1 MNGDAGRSFCAD
13 RCSPLSF
20 SSPPCRQTM
29 EDLIIQITKAMVAG
43 LMMGLVFGLVALGLT
58 IIFGV
63 MDIVNFA
70 HGEFLMIGMYAG
82 LLTATVFH
90 VDPLVGLP
98 VAAVV
103 GTGLG
108 LACYYGLVRFLL
120 RGPIVAQLFGTF
132 GLMLFLR
139 NLALMI
145 MGAEPRS
152 LHHGFLVGK
161 SFILGPGIV
170 IELTKLAAGV
180 LSLAAFAGTWLLL
193 NRTKIGK
200 ALTAT
205 ALDGQAARYMGIPT
219 EKMNAFAWALGGATV
234 SVAGALLVNFWPVDP
249 NVGLL
254 FTMIAFTTVALG
266 GFGSV
271 PGAAFAGLIVG
282 LMINIAPMWDAWV
295 NYLEIQALQAGG
307 LHQFKYSFVYL
318 AYFLIMVFRPR
329 GLFGWKY

>member
-1 MNGDAGRSFCAD
+1 
-13 RCSPLSF
+13 
-20 SSPPCRQTM
+20 M
-29 EDLIIQITKAMVAG
+29 EALLIQITKAVVAG

-58 IIFGV
+58 IIWGV

-82 LLTATVFH
+82 LLTFTCFGT
-90 VDPLVGLP
+90 DPLVGLP
-98 VAAVV
+98 VAAVI
-103 GTGLG
+103 GYLLG
-108 LACYYGLVRFLL
+108 LVCYYGLVRLLL
-120 RGPIVAQLFGTF
+120 RGPMIAQLFGTF

-139 NLALMI
+139 NVALMT
-145 MGAEPRS
+145 MGAEPQTV
-152 LHHGFLVGK
+152 HHGLLVGK
-161 SFILGPGIV
+161 SFVFGPGIV
-170 IELTKLAAGV
+170 VELTKLAAGG
-180 LSLAAFAGTWLLL
+180 LSLAAFAGMWWLL
-193 NRTKIGK
+193 NRTKVGK

-205 ALDGQAARYMGIPT
+205 ALDAQAARYMGVPT
-219 EKMNAFAWALGGATV
+219 EKMNALAWGLGGATV
-234 SVAGALLVNFWPVDP
+234 AVAGALLVNFWPVDP

-266 GFGSV
+266 GFGSI

-282 LMINIAPMWDAWV
+282 MLINLAPIWDAFGRYTGSETLMGV
-295 NYLEIQALQAGG
+295 Q